1 MSKLPEF
8 EYATPA
14 TAAQAVALLGPQWTD
29 AVAYAGGMDLL
40 DLMKER
46 IAAPRRLVN
55 IKKCDELRFI
65 RAEPDG
71 TLRLG
76 ALATLAEIASSDAVR
91 EAHPALALAA
101 GLAATPQVRNMATLG
116 GNLCQRPRCWY
127 LRSEDFPCLRKGGDR
142 CFAKDGENRYHAI
155 FTDGEPCVIVHPSA
169 SAVALSALDAEI
181 KVLSKGG
188 ATRTIAMSDFFL
200 TSSQNLQREN
210 VLKPDDLIVEVTVP
224 ATARGLRSH
233 YIKLREK
240 QSYDWPLADVAVAA
254 RLEGGVAQDPRIV
267 LGSAAPVPKRA
278 TKAEEFLAGKPL
290 NAENAARA
298 GELAVEGA
306 KPLAQNAYKVT
317 LYKVIVRRALLALA
331 GGDGGHA

>member
-1 MSKLPEF
+1 MSSLPEF

-14 TAAQAVALLGPQWTD
+14 TPAEAAALLGPDWTD
-29 AVAYAGGMDLL
+29 TVVYAGGMDLL

-46 IAAPRRLVN
+46 ITAPKRLVN
-55 IKKCDELRFI
+55 IKKCDALRFI
-65 RAEPDG
+65 RTDDDG
-71 TLRLG
+71 ALRLG
-76 ALATLAEIASSDAVR
+76 ALVTLAEIAASDTVR
-91 EAHPALALAA
+91 TAHPALAQAA

-142 CFAKDGENRYHAI
+142 CYAKEGENRYHAI
-155 FTDGEPCVIVHPSA
+155 FTEGEPCVIVHPSA
-169 SAVALSALDAEI
+169 TAVALSALGAEI

-188 ATRTIAMSDFFL
+188 ATRTIPMAEFFL

-210 VLKPDDLIVEVTVP
+210 VLKPDDLIVEVSVP
-224 ATARGLRSH
+224 GAARGLRSH

-254 RLEGGVAQDPRIV
+254 RLEGATVRDPRIV
-267 LGSAAPVPKRA
+267 LGSAAPVPHRA
-278 TKAEEFLAGKPL
+278 AKAEEFLANKPL
-290 NAENAARA
+290 TEENAARA

-306 KPLAQNAYKVT
+306 KPLAQNGYKVT
-317 LYKVIVRRALLALA
+317 LYKVIVRRALMALA
-331 GGDGGHA
+331 GGEEGRS